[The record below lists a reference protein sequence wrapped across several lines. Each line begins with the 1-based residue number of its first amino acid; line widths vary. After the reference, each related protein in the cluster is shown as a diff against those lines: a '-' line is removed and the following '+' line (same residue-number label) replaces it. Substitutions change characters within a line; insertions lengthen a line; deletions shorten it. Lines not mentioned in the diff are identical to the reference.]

1 MRKISANKTYI
12 QELGLLENQVIIVDE
27 NGMIRAIDDLSNHDK
42 TSVEILEGILIPG
55 LINCHCHLELSHMKA
70 KVDTGT
76 GLIDFI
82 KGVVTKRNMPM
93 EEIWSAITL
102 AEEEMIQ
109 NGIVAVGDISNVIDS
124 FPQKSKG
131 NLRYYTFV
139 EFFDFLQNQ
148 NATAE
153 FEKYYAVYQNLI
165 CNSSSSKS
173 CVPHAPYSVS
183 PLLFKLINQA
193 NEAVKKTIS
202 IHNQETVPENELF
215 LTGKGDFV
223 DFYSQFGISLSDF
236 KASGQTSIHYA
247 LEHLDPKHRTLFVHN
262 TLSSQ
267 EDIAFAQSKI
277 QECFWATCPN
287 ANLYIENGLPNY
299 KNFIQ
304 AKAKVCI
311 GTDSLTSNW
320 GLSVF
325 SEMQTIKK
333 YQSYVSDLELL
344 QWGTINGAEALGFE
358 KELGGIQVGKSPGLN
373 LIRHSKTEESIF
385 SETATIQKII

>member
-1 MRKISANKTYI
+1 
-12 QELGLLENQVIIVDE
+12 
-27 NGMIRAIDDLSNHDK
+27 
-42 TSVEILEGILIPG
+42 
-55 LINCHCHLELSHMKA
+55 
-70 KVDTGT
+70 
-76 GLIDFI
+76 
-82 KGVVTKRNMPM
+82 
-93 EEIWSAITL
+93 
-102 AEEEMIQ
+102 
-109 NGIVAVGDISNVIDS
+109 
-124 FPQKSKG
+124 
-131 NLRYYTFV
+131 
-139 EFFDFLQNQ
+139 
-148 NATAE
+148 
-153 FEKYYAVYQNLI
+153 
-165 CNSSSSKS
+165 
-173 CVPHAPYSVS
+173 
-183 PLLFKLINQA
+183 LINQA